1 MSRRP
6 NDTETEV
13 DPITVETDAVT
24 SPAAKRAEFPDNR
37 GLAPAPSLELPD
49 NRGLAPARSLELPDD
64 RGLAP
69 AREDRPYRPDRER
82 ERIRGWLALAL
93 ACMLAAVLLVSWG
106 EFAVGT
112 RSVDEIADMLQATLA
127 PLIGLVG
134 AATGFYFG
142 DRR

>member
-1 MSRRP
+1 MVLVVSRRP
-6 NDTETEV
+6 NDIETEV

-24 SPAAKRAEFPDNR
+24 SPARHAEFPD
-37 GLAPAPSLELPD
+37 D
-49 NRGLAPARSLELPDD
+49 RGLAPARSLELPDD

-106 EFAVGT
+106 AFAVGT